1 MKAPSERFLL
11 ILLALVQFTHV
22 VDFMIMMPLG
32 PQLMDLWQIDT
43 SEFSRLV
50 WMYTL
55 TAGIAGLA
63 AAPFVDRHDRRPVL
77 LWTYAGFGLA
87 TLACSV
93 ARSPDTLLL
102 ARALCGMFGGIAGG
116 AVMTIAADV
125 VPPERRG
132 AAMGL
137 VGTSFSAAA
146 AVGVP
151 FGLYLAQKFE
161 WEAPFLV
168 LAGLAMVNWILL
180 WKFLPPV
187 RGHLVDASSPGL
199 KRFLALL
206 GDANARRGLLFMA
219 TLVFGH
225 FAIIPLL
232 APHLVGDLKLP
243 RELVP
248 AVYLT
253 GGVLSWISGPL
264 IGRWADE
271 HGKVRVF
278 SVLVWAAIAVTL
290 AIALAPPS
298 PVWAIIAVTG
308 SYFVFGSGRFVP
320 GQAIQSM
327 AVLPRDRGAYMSLNG
342 CVRDLAGGLSS
353 GIGGWMVSKADD
365 GSLRHFDRLGWMA
378 VAAALLTL
386 WLVRR
391 VGVREGG
398 AIAGT
403 ARPLPGGR

>member
-1 MKAPSERFLL
+1 
-11 ILLALVQFTHV
+11 
-22 VDFMIMMPLG
+22 
-32 PQLMDLWQIDT
+32 
-43 SEFSRLV
+43 
-50 WMYTL
+50 
-55 TAGIAGLA
+55 
-63 AAPFVDRHDRRPVL
+63 
-77 LWTYAGFGLA
+77 
-87 TLACSV
+87 
-93 ARSPDTLLL
+93 
-102 ARALCGMFGGIAGG
+102 
-116 AVMTIAADV
+116 
-125 VPPERRG
+125 
-132 AAMGL
+132 L

-187 RGHLVDASSPGL
+187 RGHLADASSPGL

-327 AVLPRDRGAYMSLNG
+327 AVQPRDRGAFMSLNG

-353 GIGGWMVSKADD
+353 GIGGWMVTKADD

-391 VGVREGG
+391 VGVGEGG
-398 AIAGT
+398 AIAGA
-403 ARPLPGGR
+403 ARPAPGGR

>member
-1 MKAPSERFLL
+1 MKVPTERFLL
-11 ILLALVQFTHV
+11 ILLAMVQFTHV

-32 PQLMDLWQIDT
+32 PQLMELWGIST
-43 SEFSRLV
+43 SEFTRLI
-50 WMYTL
+50 WMYTA
-55 TAGIAGLA
+55 TAGVAGLA
-63 AAPFVDRHDRRPVL
+63 AAPFVDRHDRRRVL

-87 TLACSV
+87 TLACAV
-93 ARSPDTLLL
+93 ARTPNTLLM
-102 ARALCGMFGGIAGG
+102 ARALCGLFGGIAGG
-116 AVMTIAADV
+116 AVMTIAADI

-161 WEAPFLV
+161 WEAPFFV
-168 LAGLAMVNWILL
+168 LACLAIVNWILL
-180 WKFLPPV
+180 WKWLPPV
-187 RGHLVDASSPGL
+187 RSHLADGSGGGMQ
-199 KRFLALL
+199 RFLALL
-206 GDANARRGLLFMA
+206 RDANARRGLLFMA
-219 TLVFGH
+219 ILVFGH

-253 GGVLSWISGPL
+253 GGILSWISGPL
-264 IGRWADE
+264 IGRWADR
-271 HGKVRVF
+271 HGRVRVF
-278 SVLVWAAIAVTL
+278 SALVWSACVVTL
-290 AIALAPPS
+290 AIGLAPPS
-298 PVWAIIAVTG
+298 PAWAIIAVTG
-308 SYFVFGSGRFVP
+308 SFFVFGSGRFVP
-320 GQAIQSM
+320 GQAIQSL

-353 GIGGWMVSKADD
+353 GIAGWMVTKADD

-378 VAAALLTL
+378 VAAALVSL

-391 VGVREGG
+391 VEAKEGSKTP
-398 AIAGT
+398 AA
-403 ARPLPGGR
+403 